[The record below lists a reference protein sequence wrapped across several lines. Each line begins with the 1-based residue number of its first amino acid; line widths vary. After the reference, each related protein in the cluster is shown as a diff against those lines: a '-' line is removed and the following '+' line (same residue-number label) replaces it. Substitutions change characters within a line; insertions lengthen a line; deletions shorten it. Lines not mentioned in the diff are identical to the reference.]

1 MLGLWEACV
10 SALVSNLDKKK
21 FELKGP
27 FQSFHVFVKMF
38 WRKKLFSSGDH
49 AYEVTKCFRFDS
61 QRIVKGVRPGWPLLE
76 TITRWG
82 FPCFSIFFRKLQ
94 FVPPWCRKAVVSEIL
109 HQIIQYSFHC
119 LISLAFPHFHLKKIL
134 SIGSFTKI
142 WRFVFVT
149 FGPCYINNI
158 PILKI
163 NNNDCHQSTTIFKEK
178 TRFQS

>member
-1 MLGLWEACV
+1 MHWFQILIR
-10 SALVSNLDKKK
+10 
-21 FELKGP
+21 KGSSTKRP

-38 WRKKLFSSGDH
+38 CRKKLFSSGDH
-49 AYEVTKCFRFDS
+49 AYEVTKCFCFDS
-61 QRIVKGVRPGWPLLE
+61 QRIVKGIRWVDHCWRPLHVE
-76 TITRWG
+76 G
-82 FPCFSIFFRKLQ
+82 FLVSVFCFRKPQ

-119 LISLAFPHFHLKKIL
+119 LISLAFPHFNLKELL
-134 SIGSFTKI
+134 SNGSFTKI
-142 WRFVFVT
+142 WRFFFVT